1 MSFLALDAQKSL
13 LTLQRNQLQLQ
24 LMQNMSA
31 ANMISRE
38 MNTIMKANPDTYD
51 TDSTYLY
58 YEQMDEMY
66 STEKDSIE
74 SQITAID
81 NEISSLKTMV
91 TNNIKNTC
99 SLNLI
104 GS

>member
-13 LTLQRNQLQLQ
+13 LTLQRNQLQLE
-24 LMQNMSA
+24 LMQNTSA
-31 ANMISRE
+31 ANLVTKE
-38 MNTIMKANPDTYD
+38 MSIIRKQNPQDYDTNPD
-51 TDSTYLY
+51 YLY
-58 YEQMDEMY
+58 YEQMDELY

>member
-13 LTLQRNQLQLQ
+13 LTLQRNQLQLE

-31 ANMISRE
+31 ANLVTKE
-38 MNTIMKANPDTYD
+38 MQVIMKSNPDGYD
-51 TDSTYLY
+51 TDANYLY